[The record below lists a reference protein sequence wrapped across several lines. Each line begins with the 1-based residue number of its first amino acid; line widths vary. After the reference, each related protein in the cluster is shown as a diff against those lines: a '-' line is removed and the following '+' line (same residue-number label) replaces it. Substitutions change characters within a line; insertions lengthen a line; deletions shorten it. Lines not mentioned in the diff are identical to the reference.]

1 MIFAL
6 PKEDKPCIPLPH
18 FPTRHQA
25 FIFRAYEFFSIE
37 KIAEILETTPENV
50 ENAAKEMGIPEF
62 QNKNLW
68 ADKGY
73 ITIIRRMWHILPYS
87 QLIKLLETDENSLAV
102 ILREEDF
109 LDIKLS
115 NKPVCEPVIWRE
127 LTKEEKEETAK
138 IKQILA
144 GIDISGKKPFEFEF
158 PMPSIKFS
166 GKELF
171 ETRMIYTFSGL
182 YLKAF
187 DVDSTVYCSDEMLKA
202 YANLGINAVWAQAV
216 LFQITEFPFEPSIS
230 KGYEKRLENMRNF
243 TERLEKFGIKLFL
256 YLNEPRSMPESFYE
270 KYPHLKGHKQSD
282 ENVCMCTSSDEVKD
296 YIKNGVEAVC
306 RAVPKLGGFFTIS
319 RSENLTN
326 CYSVAGGYETNCPV
340 CKDRDPAEVI
350 AEVNACIAE
359 GAHRVNKDIKVM
371 AWSWGWNEKS
381 LDIIKNLPKDII
393 LLSQS
398 ELHIPFNIGGVKDK
412 VIDYSMS
419 IVGPGENAKKEWQT
433 ARENSLETAAKVQIC
448 TTWEA
453 PTAPAIPV
461 YPKIEEHM
469 KNLQK
474 EGVKHLLASWTLGGY
489 PSLNIQYAAKYFYE
503 KCEMPSLSENLNKAV
518 NIFSEAFSEF
528 PFNVYALYFGPFG
541 AGPSSM
547 LFLDKTGYSSTMTC
561 FAYDDIDNW
570 RGIYPL
576 ETYISQLTKLCKI
589 WKTGLDLIENEPDGE
604 TKIMAEAVYCLYK
617 SSLNQTLFYKAR
629 QENDK
634 QTMLKLAE
642 SETEITKLM
651 LSLMNKNA
659 AIGYEAANHYYFS
672 KGQLVE
678 KIINCNYVIE
688 KLK

>member
-1 MIFAL
+1 MKFSL
-6 PKEDKPCIPLPH
+6 PKEDKPAIALPH

-25 FIFRAYEFFSIE
+25 FIFRAYEFFSCE
-37 KIAEILETTPENV
+37 KIAKILKTTPENIEKAV
-50 ENAAKEMGIPEF
+50 LDLGLPEY
-62 QNKNLW
+62 QNKDLW
-68 ADKGY
+68 VNKGY
-73 ITIIRRMWHILPYS
+73 ITIIRRLWHILPYS
-87 QLIKLLETDENSLAV
+87 QLLELLETDENSLAV

-115 NKPVCEPVIWRE
+115 NKPICEPVLWRE
-127 LTKEEKEETAK
+127 LTEEEKKQTAEIKK
-138 IKQILA
+138 I
-144 GIDISGKKPFEFEF
+144 ISVISTKGKKPFEFEF
-158 PMPSIKFS
+158 EMPKIKFS

-187 DVDSTVYCSDEMLKA
+187 DVDSSVYCSDEMLKA

-230 KGYEKRLENMRNF
+230 AGYEKRLENMRNF

-270 KYPHLKGHKQSD
+270 KYPNLKGHKQSE
-282 ENVCMCTSSDEVKD
+282 ENVCMCTSAKEVQN
-296 YIKNGVEAVC
+296 YLKNGVEAVC
-306 RAVPKLGGFFTIS
+306 RAVPKLGGFFTIT

-326 CYSVAGGYETNCPV
+326 CYSVAGRYETNCPI
-340 CKDRDPAEVI
+340 CSNRTPEEVI

-371 AWSWGWNEKS
+371 AWSWGWNEKNI
-381 LDIIKNLPKDII
+381 DIIKKLPSDVI

-398 ELHIPFNIGGVKDK
+398 ELHIPFDIGGVKDK

-419 IVGPGENAKKEWQT
+419 IVGPGENAKTEWQT
-433 ARENSLETAAKVQIC
+433 ARENGLETAAKVQIC

-469 KNLQK
+469 NNLRN

-503 KCEMPSLSENLNKAV
+503 KCEMPSLSKNLSDAV
-518 NIFSEAFSEF
+518 SIFSKAFSEF
-528 PFNVYALYFGPFG
+528 PFHICTLYYGPFG

-561 FAYDDIDNW
+561 FAYDDIESW
-570 RGIYPL
+570 RAIYPL
-576 ETYISQLTKLCKI
+576 DTYINQLTKLCDL

-604 TKIMAEAVYCLYK
+604 TKIMAEAVYYLYK
-617 SSLNQTLFYKAR
+617 SSLNQTLFYKYR
-629 QENDK
+629 DENDK
-634 QTMLKLAE
+634 ENMHLLAIQELDIANKMLA
-642 SETEITKLM
+642 
-651 LSLMNKNA
+651 LMNKNA
-659 AIGYEAANHYYFS
+659 AIGYEAANHYVFS
-672 KGQLVE
+672 KGQLIE
-678 KIINCNYVIE
+678 KQINCNYVINS
-688 KLK
+688 LK